1 MLWYVQY
8 TFYIIWKS
16 VLEDPTLEMWQ
27 FWDSMSVF
35 GWRQTSVWHQ
45 QTPNKD
51 CDLERS
57 STCFR
62 GSTSRDFQGSKLS
75 AHRPVVN
82 FLSLCIPQGQKRAP
96 GHRSCGIDWGENLF
110 PKPKEWVQPEA
121 FNTSFLI
128 FLSEHHFLKQ
138 FTPICFQ
145 HVTAKSKST
154 GMGQI
159 CVPQQLDR
167 WWIQK
172 KSHSNMWSLFLAHM
186 LIDSFPPS
194 CVAAKKSPKH
204 TPWHPAA
211 THPASLSSGPTRSAM
226 KTCKPWS
233 TSCIQLLEFGY
244 GFWIK

>member
-8 TFYIIWKS
+8 TFYIIWKQS

-110 PKPKEWVQPEA
+110 PKPKKWVQPEA

-159 CVPQQLDR
+159 RVPQQLDR

-172 KSHSNMWSLFLAHM
+172 NHIPICGLYFWPICWLIHSPHLALLLRNPRNTHRDIP
-186 LIDSFPPS
+186 LLPTLLR
-194 CVAAKKSPKH
+194 C
-204 TPWHPAA
+204 PAA
-211 THPASLSSGPTRSAM
+211 PPGLLWRPASPGAPPASNCWNLGTDSG
-226 KTCKPWS
+226 
-233 TSCIQLLEFGY
+233 
-244 GFWIK
+244 